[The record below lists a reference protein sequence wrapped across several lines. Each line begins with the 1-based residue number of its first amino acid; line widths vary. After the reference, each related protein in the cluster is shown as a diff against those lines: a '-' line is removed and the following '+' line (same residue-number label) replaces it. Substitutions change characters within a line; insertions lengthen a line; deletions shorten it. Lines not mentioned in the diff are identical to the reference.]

1 MNPFEW
7 KREQVMLSPKESDEI
22 KTTTV
27 TIDPQAPRQE
37 IA

>member
-1 MNPFEW
+1 
-7 KREQVMLSPKESDEI
+7 MLCAALQDPVTDEI